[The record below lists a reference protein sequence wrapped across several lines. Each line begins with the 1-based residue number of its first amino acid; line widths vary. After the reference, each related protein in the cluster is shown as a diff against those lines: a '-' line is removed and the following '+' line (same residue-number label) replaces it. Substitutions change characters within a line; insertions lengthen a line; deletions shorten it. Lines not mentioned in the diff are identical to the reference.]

1 MPPSP
6 PTLPTAVPIDLTTDL
21 PVDPLD
27 MGPRPATGPGP
38 AMGPAPSAGRI
49 SPNTAVSKFK
59 LVLWLAHA
67 ILNLQQSHCHV

>member
-1 MPPSP
+1 MPPSL
-6 PTLPTAVPIDLTTDL
+6 PTLPTVPIDLTTDV

-27 MGPRPATGPGP
+27 MGPSPAMGPDP
-38 AMGPAPSAGRI
+38 AMGPAPSAGRV
-49 SPNTAVSKFK
+49 SPDTAVCHLK